1 MKIYENL
8 PIHFI
13 TGALKF
19 VLPVALGAAT
29 FACPILGGAAAVS
42 SIVWEVEKILSSIKE
57 IKESIERLE
66 ESDYKSAMQRF
77 KEEVLIKL
85 KNDMNPTIGEIQSL
99 KEKAIDAFNKLA
111 DKKIEEKLELIKV
124 YFSCDL
130 NPPLKNGIFIHI
142 TVHSNLCNF
151 CLFL

>member
-1 MKIYENL
+1 ML
-8 PIHFI
+8 P
-13 TGALKF
+13 A
-19 VLPVALGAAT
+19 ALGAAT

-124 YFSCDL
+124 HFS
-130 NPPLKNGIFIHI
+130 I
-142 TVHSNLCNF
+142 
-151 CLFL
+151 

>member
-1 MKIYENL
+1 ML
-8 PIHFI
+8 P
-13 TGALKF
+13 A
-19 VLPVALGAAT
+19 ALGAASY
-29 FACPILGGAAAVS
+29 ACPILGGAAVVS
-42 SIVWEVEKILSSIKE
+42 STVWEVEKILSSIIE

-124 YFSCDL
+124 HFSYDS
-130 NPPLKNGIFIHI
+130 NPPLKDEIFIHT
-142 TVHSNLCNF
+142 TVDSNLCKF
-151 CLFL
+151 CLFV

>member
-1 MKIYENL
+1 MHYSILICQNDNFRCLEICT
-8 PIHFI
+8 PC
-13 TGALKF
+13 A
-19 VLPVALGAAT
+19 VALGAAT
-29 FACPILGGAAAVS
+29 FACPILGGAAVS

-57 IKESIERLE
+57 IKESKERLE

-124 YFSCDL
+124 YFSYW
-130 NPPLKNGIFIHI
+130 
-142 TVHSNLCNF
+142 
-151 CLFL
+151 